1 MKNNNIIQE
10 IDYKRIRK
18 IEEIREKYFNEL
30 PDNKNNTPIASF
42 LRVLGV
48 FSLISFI
55 IFDIFVFEGEEN
67 NDMFVSFLIK
77 CDSLTVYFLFFAIF
91 TFIVGNIIAKKE
103 KMKRIRKVEDA
114 DLSIAFFVNKLKG
127 TNLEIS
133 EEDFKYYN
141 IFLDRYIDYLILRER
156 KLLDNSPSNYF
167 NKTYVSSLSAE
178 ELFVSAF
185 IFPSYSDFIYIDT
198 SGGD

>member
-10 IDYKRIRK
+10 KDYKRIRK

-30 PDNKNNTPIASF
+30 SDEKNNTPIASF
-42 LRVLGV
+42 LTTLGL
-48 FSLISFI
+48 FLFI
-55 IFDIFVFEGEEN
+55 ITFISHYIAQESTNVIL
-67 NDMFVSFLIK
+67 VSYTTK
-77 CDSLTVYFLFFAIF
+77 YNSLTVYIFF
-91 TFIVGNIIAKKE
+91 FIVFTVLFSRFIYTKE

-114 DLSIAFFVNKLKG
+114 DLSVAFFINKLKG
-127 TNLEIS
+127 TDLEIP
-133 EEDFKYYN
+133 EEDFKYYKV
-141 IFLDRYIDYLILRER
+141 FLNRYINYCILKE
-156 KLLDNSPSNYF
+156 KDLLDNSPSNYF

-185 IFPSYSDFIYIDT
+185 VYPSYSSFIYVDT

>member
-10 IDYKRIRK
+10 KDYKRIRK

-30 PDNKNNTPIASF
+30 SDEKNNTPIASF
-42 LRVLGV
+42 LTTLGL
-48 FSLISFI
+48 FLFI
-55 IFDIFVFEGEEN
+55 ITFISHYIAQESTN
-67 NDMFVSFLIK
+67 AILVSYTTK
-77 CDSLTVYFLFFAIF
+77 YNSLTVYIFF
-91 TFIVGNIIAKKE
+91 FIVFTVLFSRFIYTKE

-114 DLSIAFFVNKLKG
+114 DLSVAFFINKLKG
-127 TNLEIS
+127 TDLEIP
-133 EEDFKYYN
+133 EEDFKYYKV
-141 IFLDRYIDYLILRER
+141 FLNRYINYCILKE
-156 KLLDNSPSNYF
+156 KDLLDNSPSNYF

-185 IFPSYSDFIYIDT
+185 VYPSYSSFIYVDT

>member
-42 LRVLGV
+42 LTTLGLFLFV
-48 FSLISFI
+48 SIFLSHLVIEKNSNAMLVSLATKYDNLSVYV
-55 IFDIFVFEGEEN
+55 FVFAGITA
-67 NDMFVSFLIK
+67 FFSG
-77 CDSLTVYFLFFAIF
+77 TV
-91 TFIVGNIIAKKE
+91 AKKE
-103 KMKRIRKVEDA
+103 KKKRISKVEDA
-114 DLSIAFFVNKLKG
+114 ELSVAFFVSKLKG

-133 EEDFKYYN
+133 EEDFKYYK
-141 IFLDRYIDYLILRER
+141 IFLKRYISYYILKEKDRLES
-156 KLLDNSPSNYF
+156 SPSNYF
-167 NKTYVSSLSAE
+167 NKINVSSLTVE

-185 IFPSYSDFIYIDT
+185 VYPSYSSFIYVDT